1 MQDDRVQSLWECI
14 TMIEAQEQLKMM
26 NSLDWP
32 NLKKEQR
39 KNLHKDLYKQAYPDA
54 LKKKNY
60 VSIDDL
66 KRLQGR

>member
-1 MQDDRVQSLWECI
+1 MQDDQVQSLWECI

-26 NSLDWP
+26 TCLDWP
-32 NLKKEQR
+32 NLKKAQR
-39 KNLHKDLYKQAYPDA
+39 QNLHKDLFAKAYPDSIR
-54 LKKKNY
+54 KKNY